1 MSEIIT
7 EKISINLVGLYKWII
22 EDKIDERDF
31 PEPDLTEFVNTAIK
45 NELIKRGIELTPRQ
59 NYRLNDWW
67 KVEDDPKP
75 RIYKIARG

>member
-22 EDKIDERDF
+22 EDKMDEREF
-31 PEPDLTEFVNTAIK
+31 SEPDLTEFVNTAIK

-59 NYRLNDWW
+59 NYKLSDWW
-67 KVEDDPKP
+67 DDKDNPKQNNT
-75 RIYKIARG
+75 RIK